1 MTVGDLI
8 KKLQKVDQKKK
19 VQIVGQLD
27 GNLARE
33 DGTAISLN
41 TVGKVKEYNDYVA
54 LGRVL

>member
-19 VQIVGQLD
+19 VLIVGQLD
-27 GNLARE
+27 GNLTRE
-33 DGTAISLN
+33 DGTAVSLN
-41 TVGKVKEYNDYVA
+41 TVGKVKEYKDYVA

>member
-33 DGTAISLN
+33 DGRFSDMN
-41 TVGKVKEYNDYVA
+41 TVGKVKEYKDYVA